1 MSNRVFGLLHSVIRS
16 NGLGFGL
23 CRSDDLR
30 RVLRGQ
36 GGIYGMLVCFGSP
49 GFIVLTEFVFPKVY
63 RDHTPPGQERCTAG
77 AACFRCVSSRPLSP
91 SPVARPFS
99 CLTRAAIACAATS
112 IWCAPLVL
120 PPASA
125 VPSCAPLPACRA
137 FAAREPCWRR
147 RAQALLATVK
157 RRKREQSGA
166 SGTRL
171 V

>member
-63 RDHTPPGQERCTAG
+63 RDHTPPGQEQCTAG
-77 AACFRCVSSRPLSP
+77 AACFRYVSSRPCSLGLLSP
-91 SPVARPFS
+91 GPF
-99 CLTRAAIACAATS
+99 
-112 IWCAPLVL
+112 
-120 PPASA
+120 
-125 VPSCAPLPACRA
+125 
-137 FAAREPCWRR
+137 
-147 RAQALLATVK
+147 
-157 RRKREQSGA
+157 
-166 SGTRL
+166 RL
-171 V
+171 